1 MNVRLRKLL
10 LISLIGLGSFQ
21 IAEARDP
28 RVKPAKI
35 TDHGVKPAQKYKT
48 AQAPKKVK
56 YKKVKYKK
64 GKQKKFKQ
72 AKFKQPKLK
81 QPKHRA

>member
-1 MNVRLRKLL
+1 VSVRFRSLL
-10 LISLIGLGSFQ
+10 LVLLLGVGSFQ

-48 AQAPKKVK
+48 ARAPKKVK

-64 GKQKKFKQ
+64 AKQKKFKQ
-72 AKFKQPKLK
+72 AKFKQPKFK